1 MAQPSGTPQTKA
13 YYQDGGWAERAGT
26 TVEANTFGGTE
37 DGPLRL
43 AAHHA
48 RLARIRAALELAVPP
63 LSLLEA
69 GGGGQPFTHVLDL
82 CSHYT
87 NIDFA
92 GAGLDVA
99 QRVLDDFDLETE
111 LIEADMCDIP
121 IPDHTFDAVYSAH
134 AIYHIAD
141 ERGQRQAFSELLRVL
156 RPGGVAV
163 FILAN
168 PRPLLFPVRMAKR
181 IIADTPGVSAMANR
195 VRKTPP
201 IPYKPLTISTMTG
214 ILRPHG
220 TVSVTTAG
228 MGDYAFNQRVTE
240 YSGRGKQLWRLFS
253 WLETSHP
260 SRCARFGNNIQIT
273 VTKATA

>member
-1 MAQPSGTPQTKA
+1 MAQASGTPQTKA
-13 YYQDGGWAERAGT
+13 YYQDGGWAERDGT
-26 TVEANTFGGTE
+26 TVEADTFGGSE

-48 RLARIRAALELAVPP
+48 RVARIRKALELADPP
-63 LSLLEA
+63 LNLLEA
-69 GGGGQPFTHVLDL
+69 GGGGQPFTQVLDM

-92 GAGLDVA
+92 WAGLDVA

-121 IPDHTFDAVYSAH
+121 IPDDTFDAVYSAH

-141 ERGQRQAFSELLRVL
+141 ERSQRQAFSELLRVL

-168 PRPLLFPVRMAKR
+168 PRPLLFPVRLAKR
-181 IIADTPGVSAMANR
+181 IIADTPGVSAVANR
-195 VRKTPP
+195 IRKTPP
-201 IPYKPLTISTMTG
+201 IPYKPLTISTMTD
-214 ILRPHG
+214 ILGPHG
-220 TVSVTTAG
+220 VVSVTTAG

-273 VTKATA
+273 VTKAAA